1 MDDLR
6 LIIVGGCSPEYR
18 DYYVRVKGFIEQKNL
33 TEYVRILGYQQD
45 AVKILKCMD
54 FYVSSSLSEGLP
66 ISVLEACAS
75 GIPTVA
81 TEITGNKDILSNS
94 IFGVLVKPNCS
105 ESLAGGIIKMIKLT
119 KNERDT
125 LIQNARER
133 IKVHFSIDE
142 MALKTTLLYRKIL
155 SKEVA

>member
-1 MDDLR
+1 
-6 LIIVGGCSPEYR
+6 
-18 DYYVRVKGFIEQKNL
+18 
-33 TEYVRILGYQQD
+33 
-45 AVKILKCMD
+45 MD

-66 ISVLEACAS
+66 ISVLEDCAS

-94 IFGVLVKPNCS
+94 IFGVLVKPNCP
-105 ESLAGGIIKMIKLT
+105 ESLAGGIIKMMKLT
-119 KNERDT
+119 KNERDI
-125 LIQNARER
+125 LIQNTRKR